1 MDGFGAHGMTIIF
14 IWTGAT
20 SYMAACWRELA
31 KKSGVRLK
39 VFVEVKRD
47 GTTGYAHREVL
58 QGLDYSLTYEGEPWD
73 RDEFRR
79 EVAALSP
86 DVLVVLGWR
95 CGKCRFVAMDPAF
108 ASVPKLFTFDMTF
121 AFTPR
126 KIAARFVLWPYLRRF
141 AGAVVPSEASLCYA
155 RYLGFAAS
163 RVSRGLIGLDTERFG
178 RAGDARKRLAAY
190 PRRFLYVGRYTREKR
205 MDVLLDAYRRYRSK
219 VTEPWG
225 LTCCGMG
232 PHAGM
237 LHHDEGVEDK
247 GFVQPAEL
255 PGLYAAHGAFVIAS
269 EYDPWPLVIA
279 EAVASGLPVVCT
291 EACGSHAD
299 FVRPRLNGIVCPT
312 NHVNKIADAM
322 CWMHENERNLA
333 EMGEQGKGF
342 VAPFSKE
349 QWASEWVARCQG
361 VCQTSRGGG

>member
-1 MDGFGAHGMTIIF
+1 MTIVF
-14 IWTGAT
+14 FWTGAT

-31 KKSGVRLK
+31 RQSGVRLK

-73 RDEFRR
+73 RDAFRR

-95 CGKCRFVAMDPAF
+95 CGRCRFVAQDPAF
-108 ASVPKLFTFDMTF
+108 VSVPKLFTFDMTF

-141 AGAVVPSEASLCYA
+141 AGAVVPSEASFRYA
-155 RYLGFAAS
+155 RYLGFAAF
-163 RVSRGLIGLDTERFG
+163 RVSRGLIGLDTELFG
-178 RAGDARKRLAAY
+178 HAGDARKRLGAY

-205 MDVLLDAYRRYRSK
+205 MDVLLDAYRRYRGK
-219 VTEPWG
+219 VSEPWG

-232 PHAGM
+232 PNAGM
-237 LHHDEGVEDK
+237 LQHDEGVEDK

-255 PGLYAAHGAFVIAS
+255 PDLYAAHGAFVIAS
-269 EYDPWPLVIA
+269 EYEPWGVVIA

-291 EACGSHAD
+291 EACGSRAD
-299 FVRPRLNGIVCPT
+299 FVRSRLNGIVCPT
-312 NHVNKIADAM
+312 NRADKIADAM
-322 CWMHENERNLA
+322 CWIHEHEHDLA
-333 EMGEQGKGF
+333 DMGEQGKAL

-349 QWASEWVARCQG
+349 QWACEWVARCKRVTRSSLDEG
-361 VCQTSRGGG
+361 SRSD